1 MQESNPITMRSIN
14 ELNSRLAFIFAASL
28 NDIRRLEWMPTNKP
42 HEYSLAITSL
52 PGDRLVIT
60 RYSGSAL
67 VNVDNEPFFALD
79 GYHKEIPLSP
89 GDHKIVADFYPYK
102 AFGEHVNIDPG
113 IPFLVNVD
121 EDARQLWLYGVT
133 LIELINGT
141 TDEYVKQRI
150 LDALTRALS
159 ISKFEGISRDQLML
173 ASDML
178 ASFPH
183 HLVDFIDGY
192 DLQVTINHDKY
203 VSALAVLKMEL
214 EALRNEL
221 GKRGSL
227 IGVGHAHIDA
237 AWLWPFE
244 ETARK
249 VARTF
254 STVVTLMRKHDFHY
268 IQSSALYYEWIR
280 NNYPSLFNEIKRL
293 VAEGKWE
300 LGAGWVEFDANIS
313 SGESIA
319 RQLLYSQRYFLET
332 FGKMAEVLWLPDTFG
347 FSAQLPQL
355 IRLSGIKLFATH
367 KVFWN
372 DTNKFPYSIFEWVG
386 IDGSSVAAVAF
397 GNGAGGYNST
407 FSAGEVLQ
415 QWSNWKDKDKPM
427 LYSFGYGDGGG
438 GPTEEMLIKA
448 KAIDD
453 APLMPKVSLGGVNEM
468 IRYAK
473 PMNKWV
479 GELYLET
486 HRGVYTSHSRMKYLN
501 RRAENAMREMEI
513 WSTMVGNYDRDEA
526 RELWRVIMKNQFHDV
541 LPGSAINDVYREVYP
556 EMENVINKG
565 MSLASSAIKRI
576 AGKGNKCM
584 VFNSLSWDR
593 VDYVTVQEEYPH
605 SQAVSNGYL
614 IKVSAPSVGYSEC
627 IPLKPIHPVSIIE
640 GDNYIILDNG
650 LISLKLNKDGSITS
664 LIDKENNMEAL
675 RGRSNVI
682 IAYENIPGW
691 ADAWDIEKS
700 YSYTSTEIHGKNYV
714 ITEKGPLRACIDFD
728 MDFSQ
733 SSLKQSIC
741 MYADSRRVDFKTNMK
756 LIDRELLLKAWFN
769 VNANTDNA
777 VFEIPYGVIRRSTTL
792 NTSWN
797 QAMFEVPMQKW
808 VDVSDDGY
816 GVALLNDGKYGVSVN
831 HSMIGLSLG
840 KSPLYPDP
848 LTDME
853 SNTFTYSIYPHA
865 EDWFRAKVFRAAYE
879 LNSPP
884 IIAKGLGGQ
893 VSLIGVAP
901 DNLVLEAMKMAE
913 DGDGIVLRLFNIRNN
928 RGRGWVRLWFK
939 PSAAYATDILE
950 MNKIDKY
957 VDLNGDKVLFDY
969 GNHEIITLIIKGRS
983 ST

>member
-1 MQESNPITMRSIN
+1 MRSVN

-28 NDIRRLEWMPTNKP
+28 NNIRHLKWVPINKQ
-42 HEYSLAITSL
+42 HEYSLTIKSL

-67 VNVDNEPFFALD
+67 VKVDNEPFFALD
-79 GYHKEIPLSP
+79 GYHKEIPVPP
-89 GDHKIVADFYPYK
+89 GSHIITADFYPYK
-102 AFGEHVNIDPG
+102 AFGEHVDVDPG
-113 IPFLVNVD
+113 IPVLVNVD
-121 EDARQLWLYGVT
+121 EDARKLWLYGIT
-133 LIELINGT
+133 LLELANEI

-150 LDALTRALS
+150 IDALTRALS
-159 ISKFEGISRDQLML
+159 ISKFEDISRDQLIL

-183 HLVDFIDGY
+183 HLVDFINGY
-192 DLQVTINHDKY
+192 DLQTTINHDKY
-203 VSALAVLKMEL
+203 VAALKILETEL
-214 EALRNEL
+214 ETLRGEL

-227 IGVGHAHIDA
+227 IGIGHAHIDA
-237 AWLWPFE
+237 AWLWSFE

-254 STVVTLMRKHDFHY
+254 STVVTLMRKYDFHY

-293 VAEGKWE
+293 IVEGKWE
-300 LGAGWVEFDANIS
+300 LGAGWVEFDTNIS

-319 RQLLYSQRYFLET
+319 RQLLYSQRYFLEV
-332 FGKMAEVLWLPDTFG
+332 FGKTADILWLPDTFG

-355 IRLSGIKLFATH
+355 IKLSGIKLFATH

-372 DTNKFPYSIFEWVG
+372 DTNKFPYSLFEWIG
-386 IDGSSVAAVAF
+386 IDGSSVAAIAF

-407 FSAGEVLQ
+407 FSAREVLQ
-415 QWSNWKDKDKPM
+415 QWSNWTDKDKPM

-448 KAIDD
+448 RAIDD
-453 APLMPKVSLGGVNEM
+453 APLMPKVSLGGVGEM
-468 IRYAK
+468 IKYAK
-473 PMNKWV
+473 PVNKWV

-501 RRAENAMREMEI
+501 RKAENAIREMEV
-513 WSTMVGNYDRDEA
+513 WSTVAGNYDKDEV
-526 RELWRVIMKNQFHDV
+526 RKLWRVIMKNQFHDV

-556 EMENVINKG
+556 EMENVINRC
-565 MSLASSAIKRI
+565 MNITNHAIKRI
-576 AGKGNKCM
+576 ARDGNKCM
-584 VFNSLSWDR
+584 LFNSLSWDR

-605 SQAVSNGYL
+605 SQEVSDGYL
-614 IKVSAPSVGYSEC
+614 IKVNVPSVGYSEC
-627 IPLKPIHPVSIIE
+627 NSLKPTHPVSIME
-640 GDNYIILDNG
+640 KDNYIILDNG
-650 LISLKLNKDGSITS
+650 LISLRLNKDGSIGS
-664 LIDKENNMEAL
+664 LIDKENNIEAL

-691 ADAWDIEKS
+691 ADAWDIERS
-700 YSYTSTEIHGKNYV
+700 YSYTSTEIHGKNYE

-728 MDFSQ
+728 MDFSL
-733 SSLKQSIC
+733 STLKQSIC

-756 LIDRELLLKAWFN
+756 LVNRELLLKAWFN
-769 VNANTDNA
+769 INVNTDNA
-777 VFEIPYGVIRRSTTL
+777 VFEIPYGIIRRSTTL
-792 NTSWN
+792 NTPWN

-831 HSMIGLSLG
+831 QSMIGLSLG

-853 SNTFTYSIYPHA
+853 SNTFTYSLYPHV

-879 LNSPP
+879 VNMPL
-884 IIAKGLGGQ
+884 IVTKGSGGRN
-893 VSLIGVAP
+893 SLISVAP
-901 DNLVLEAMKMAE
+901 ENLVLEAVKMAE
-913 DGDGIVLRLFNIRNN
+913 DGDGITLRLFNIRNN
-928 RGRGWVRLWFK
+928 RGRGWVKLWFE
-939 PSAAYATDILE
+939 PSSAYATDILE
-950 MNKIDKY
+950 INKIDKHI
-957 VDLNGDKVLFDY
+957 DLSGDKVLFDY
-969 GNHEIITLIIKGRS
+969 GNHEIITLIIKGRP